1 MSGSGYAVGLGIA
14 SYEWLAA
21 IILMIV
27 GKYFLPIFLKHGIYT
42 MPQYLERRYN
52 RDVKLVL
59 AVFWISVYI
68 FVNLTSV
75 LWLGSLA
82 INTVADVD
90 IVYGL
95 IFLGAFA
102 GAYSLYGGLKAVAF
116 TDIIQVVLL
125 IIGGLYL
132 SYITLNMIG
141 NGAGVVEGFIS
152 LTEKAPEKFDMI
164 LSKDNP
170 FYKDLPGITALIGA
184 VWVLH
189 FSYWGFNQYI
199 IQRALAAK
207 SIKEA
212 QKGIAFAAI
221 LKLIMPIIVVLP
233 GIAAA
238 VLNPVSYT
246 HLRAH
251 ET

>member
-1 MSGSGYAVGLGIA
+1 MGSEMCIRD

-170 FYKDLPGITALIGA
+170 FSEQAFLKVFGSKY
-184 VWVLH
+184 
-189 FSYWGFNQYI
+189 NQLKGS
-199 IQRALAAK
+199 LAY
-207 SIKEA
+207 S
-212 QKGIAFAAI
+212 
-221 LKLIMPIIVVLP
+221 L
-233 GIAAA
+233 
-238 VLNPVSYT
+238 
-246 HLRAH
+246 
-251 ET
+251 